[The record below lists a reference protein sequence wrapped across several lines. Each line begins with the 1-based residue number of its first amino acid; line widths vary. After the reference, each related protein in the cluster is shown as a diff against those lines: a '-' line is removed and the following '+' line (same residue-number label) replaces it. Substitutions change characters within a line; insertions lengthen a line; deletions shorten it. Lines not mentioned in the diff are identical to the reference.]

1 MRLLL
6 LSNSGKPLYWWC
18 KKEIADFASGKEI
31 TFISAATVYDPNEYY
46 QKAKTSLKEVGIKLN
61 HLILENP
68 QDLISKT
75 EVFLVAGG
83 NTYHLLNKLNNS
95 GLLNKIR
102 ERVLAG
108 ASYIGVSAGAN
119 ITGPNILTTNDWNVM
134 GSTNFEGIK
143 FGTIKNNP
151 HQNRPENKINNFEE
165 SKDQR
170 KNEKHPFEADP
181 GFVLE

>member
-119 ITGPNILTTNDWNVM
+119 ITGPNISSRTHTA
-134 GSTNFEGIK
+134 
-143 FGTIKNNP
+143 
-151 HQNRPENKINNFEE
+151 R
-165 SKDQR
+165 
-170 KNEKHPFEADP
+170 
-181 GFVLE
+181 